1 MMTAAE
7 LIQAQLRYMTT
18 DPVAL
23 RTLFE
28 ENAVWEL
35 LYGASAGIPS
45 RLSGIDDIVR
55 AVRDFTS
62 QVEGL
67 RFGDPTIHRVEGDD
81 AIFAE
86 VHADA
91 TVIAT
96 GRPYHQDYVFYLR
109 ARGGKIVLIREYFDA
124 VRLLAAFRETSEDT
138 HER

>member
-1 MMTAAE
+1 MMTATQLA
-7 LIQAQLRYMTT
+7 QAQLRYMTT

-35 LYGASAGIPS
+35 VYGASAGIASP
-45 RLSGIDDIVR
+45 LSGIDDIVR

-67 RFGDPTIHRVEGDD
+67 RFGEPTIYRVEGDD
-81 AIFAE
+81 AIFAQ

-124 VRLLAAFRETSEDT
+124 VRIVAAFRETPDDT
-138 HER
+138 HEG

>member
-1 MMTAAE
+1 MMTATE
-7 LIQAQLRYMTT
+7 LAQAQLRCMTT

-23 RTLFE
+23 RTLFD

-35 LYGASAGIPS
+35 VYGASAGIASP
-45 RLSGIDDIVR
+45 LSGIDDIVT

-67 RFGDPTIHRVEGDD
+67 RFGDPTIYRVEGDD
-81 AIFAE
+81 AVLAKF
-86 VHADA
+86 HADA

-109 ARGGKIVLIREYFDA
+109 ARGGKIVQIREYFDA
-124 VRLLAAFRETSEDT
+124 VRLVAAFSETSD
-138 HER
+138 

>member
-7 LIQAQLRYMTT
+7 LIQAQLRSMAT
-18 DPVAL
+18 DPAAL
-23 RTLFE
+23 RALFA
-28 ENAVWEL
+28 ENADWEL
-35 LYGASAGIPS
+35 AYGASAGIVSP
-45 RLSGIDDIVR
+45 LSGIDGIVK

-67 RFGDPTIHRVEGDD
+67 RFGDPIISQVRGDD
-81 AIFAE
+81 AVFAE

-91 TVIAT
+91 IVIAT

-124 VRLLAAFRETSEDT
+124 VRIVAAFRETSGEI

>member
-1 MMTAAE
+1 MMTAVE
-7 LIQAQLRYMTT
+7 LIQDQLRYMTT

-28 ENAVWEL
+28 ETAVWEL
-35 LYGASAGIPS
+35 VYGASAGIAS

-62 QVEGL
+62 RVEDL
-67 RFGDPTIHRVEGDD
+67 RFGHPTIYRVEGDD

-86 VHADA
+86 VHGDA

-96 GRPYHQDYVFYLR
+96 RRLYHQDYVFYLR

-124 VRLLAAFRETSEDT
+124 VRIGAAFRETSDDT
-138 HER
+138 HEG

>member
-23 RTLFE
+23 RALFA

-35 LYGASAGIPS
+35 LYGASAGIASP
-45 RLSGIDDIVR
+45 LSGIDDIVR

-67 RFGDPTIHRVEGDD
+67 RFGDPTIYRVEGDD
-81 AIFAE
+81 AVFAE
-86 VHADA
+86 FHADA

-124 VRLLAAFRETSEDT
+124 VRLVAAFRETSDDT